1 MSIPRL
7 FQLNGC
13 FFFWL
18 RKDPNQQYVFMLLC
32 ITKKKIVWKYPPP
45 RIQSSHHQDYFTFS
59 RGIPELN
66 LHLWRLHPGWE
77 VDRKDSWQLFFSA
90 GPLNSGR
97 HESTK
102 VAIIA
107 ASSCTRR
114 IGYGYL
120 MCQNSGQFIATY
132 SAGWSPL
139 IWWFSKGWKGILYPR
154 WPKHSG

>member
-1 MSIPRL
+1 MFIPCL
-7 FQLNGC
+7 FQSNSC

-18 RKDPNQQYVFMLLC
+18 RKDPNQQHDFMVLC
-32 ITKKKIVWKYPPP
+32 PPDKEDSLEIPPTQDAIVTPPGWH
-45 RIQSSHHQDYFTFS
+45 STFS
-59 RGIPELN
+59 LESQNYIFTCDW
-66 LHLWRLHPGWE
+66 HSGWE

-90 GPLNSGR
+90 GPLNSER

-120 MCQNSGQFIATY
+120 MCQNSGLFIATY

-139 IWWFSKGWKGILYPR
+139 IWWFSEGILYR
-154 WPKHSG
+154 KWPKHSG